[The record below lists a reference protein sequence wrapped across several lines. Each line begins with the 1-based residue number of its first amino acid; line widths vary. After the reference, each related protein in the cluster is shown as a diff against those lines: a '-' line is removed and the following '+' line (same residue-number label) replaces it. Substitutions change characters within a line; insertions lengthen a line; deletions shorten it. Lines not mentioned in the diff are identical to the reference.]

1 MTPLSDIPPNR
12 LKLTASDF
20 PVTTAAEVATDAELD
35 ILAAATLVF
44 GAEVVALDI
53 ADAVLV
59 LMLVLMLVLALV
71 PVPVLAA
78 VTLGVDVAVVLVVSA
93 ISVLEGAALDTLVL
107 DCTVLDVA
115 PIWQGDGKH

>member
-59 LMLVLMLVLALV
+59 LMLVLALV